1 MTVQAY
7 LEKVDAV
14 NAAGRYKPDW
24 DSLSRHRTPAWFEE
38 SKFGIFIHWGSIQG
52 ADFQGGEGRQMSG
65 QSLY

>member
-24 DSLSRHRTPAWFEE
+24 DSLSRHRAEPSELAMARLIR
-38 SKFGIFIHWGSIQG
+38 SAGI
-52 ADFQGGEGRQMSG
+52 
-65 QSLY
+65 LK